1 MGMKNYIQKNL
12 SVFIVFILLLVGAFS
27 GNAKAASAF
36 LKNQSYNFG
45 VFTISGVDGTLALF
59 KHYSTTQYFRV
70 IAYQIADGKIDNS
83 VHILA
88 VIDNSGMPW
97 GDIATTDVNIEV
109 VSTATVS
116 STNSVITSGTPG
128 YVDILQNGDI
138 TVPDGAQTIKLQYTL
153 GFTDGSIMNLE
164 SEIKL
169 NVL

>member
-1 MGMKNYIQKNL
+1 MKNHIQKNL
-12 SVFIVFILLLVGAFS
+12 FVFTVLILLLVSAFS
-27 GNAKAASAF
+27 GHAKAASAFF